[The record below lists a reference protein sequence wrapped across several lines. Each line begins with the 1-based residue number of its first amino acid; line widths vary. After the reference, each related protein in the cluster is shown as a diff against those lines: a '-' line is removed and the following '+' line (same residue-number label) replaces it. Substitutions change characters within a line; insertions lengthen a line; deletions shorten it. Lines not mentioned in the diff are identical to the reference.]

1 MCKVIKAK
9 YKIGQTVYYDTG
21 YSKIHDFVITG
32 IEETAENYPLYI
44 LDNGFRSIFES
55 GLYLDKEVLK
65 SEMIERIKAL

>member
-1 MCKVIKAK
+1 MGKVLKAK

-21 YSKIHDFVITG
+21 YSEIHDFVITD
-32 IEETAENYPLYI
+32 IKETVENYPLYI
-44 LDNGFRSIFES
+44 LDNGFRNIYES